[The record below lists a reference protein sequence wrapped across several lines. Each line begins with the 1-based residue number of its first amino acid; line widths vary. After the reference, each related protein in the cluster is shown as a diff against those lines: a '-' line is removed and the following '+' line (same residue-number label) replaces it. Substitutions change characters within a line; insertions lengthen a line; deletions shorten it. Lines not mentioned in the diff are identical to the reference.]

1 MSDEQ
6 EPIEE
11 EQQESLIDII
21 DRQLEILL
29 QLNEVDHSALYD
41 DWNEQK
47 IKVLSMA
54 MKIINR
60 AQTQLFKDL
69 K

>member
-1 MSDEQ
+1 MSDEEEIQ
-6 EPIEE
+6 EDAPET
-11 EQQESLIDII
+11 LIDII